1 LKRGVSESSEKSS
14 GWIIYL
20 HSLDNTYSLQS
31 LYKQAIGKYQ
41 YEMSDE
47 RTSINIEEKVR
58 DELRRYKA
66 QDGLTYDEAIVRL
79 LSEVEWIGEDAE
91 LIDLFE
97 DAEDDEKRK

>member
-1 LKRGVSESSEKSS
+1 
-14 GWIIYL
+14 
-20 HSLDNTYSLQS
+20 
-31 LYKQAIGKYQ
+31 
-41 YEMSDE
+41 MSDE